1 MSNEPTTARAEECG
15 KKHLRW
21 SAVTIGIVIA
31 ICGGTWTLCN
41 DMTERL
47 RVEVRLVETR
57 VRAMEQHDAANAA
70 RFDAIK
76 ESLARIEGRCEE
88 NRP

>member
-1 MSNEPTTARAEECG
+1 MSNEPTAARSDECG

-21 SAVTIGIVIA
+21 AVATIGIVMA
-31 ICGGTWTLCN
+31 ICGCTWSLCN

-47 RVEVRLVETR
+47 LAEVRLVETR

-70 RFDAIK
+70 RFEAIK